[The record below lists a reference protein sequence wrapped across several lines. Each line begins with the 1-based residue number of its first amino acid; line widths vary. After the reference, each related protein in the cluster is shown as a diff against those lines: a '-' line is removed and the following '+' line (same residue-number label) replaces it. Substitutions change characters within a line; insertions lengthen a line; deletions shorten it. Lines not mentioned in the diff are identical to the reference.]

1 MIFNQQG
8 VEDLFA
14 AIVSEA
20 GQLGVFETVNTH
32 EPKSAP
38 GTGLRCSIWI
48 DTVKPLRSSGLAMTS
63 GLVSFFARVYNNML
77 QEPQDDIDPAITSA
91 VFSLMG
97 QVSGDYAFS
106 SVTTLDIRNVDL
118 LGAYG
123 EGLAAQAGYMQIDN
137 GMYRVM
143 VLNVPVVVNDLWSQE
158 P

>member
-8 VEDLFA
+8 VEDLFS
-14 AIVSEA
+14 AIVSQAES
-20 GQLGVFETVNTH
+20 LGVFETVNTH

-48 DTVKPLRSSGLAMTS
+48 DTIKPLRSSGLGMTS
-63 GLVSFFARVYNNML
+63 GLLTFFCRVYNNML

-91 VFSLMG
+91 MYALMG
-97 QVSGDYAFS
+97 QFSLDFAFS
-106 SVTTLDIRNVDL
+106 AITTLDIRNVDL

-123 EGLAAQAGYMQIDN
+123 EGLSAQAGYMQIDS